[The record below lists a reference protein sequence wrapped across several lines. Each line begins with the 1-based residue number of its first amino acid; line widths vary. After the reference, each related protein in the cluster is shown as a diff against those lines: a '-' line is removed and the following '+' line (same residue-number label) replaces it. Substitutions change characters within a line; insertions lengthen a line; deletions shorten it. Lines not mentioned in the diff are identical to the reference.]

1 MSKVRVS
8 LSGGYMGTEST
19 SRLFRFPL
27 TLERREG
34 TDADILVGGV
44 GFFLPILIFSDVR
57 ETSTI

>member
-1 MSKVRVS
+1 
-8 LSGGYMGTEST
+8 MGTEST